1 MWVIP
6 AYDIS
11 PVNKRQ
17 RRARGKMFA
26 IIVALVRWK
35 FQWSNAWDIST
46 LLYVCKMF
54 TTGVVHG
61 MVDSCWFRTSALS
74 DLCLGWLI
82 GSGWSLTSA
91 SPPHSTTSTHCPI
104 ATDMLD
110 GPRTHKI
117 RETTKLWSLRNL
129 WFILTDTHASDLMTC
144 QLRAIICWHLI
155 AQSTFGLSKK
165 AIV

>member
-1 MWVIP
+1 MIKKNTNFTSVFLLLVNPENGSSSWQVTHPSSSEKWLFQNFSSAFLMWVIP

-17 RRARGKMFA
+17 RRARGRMFV

-61 MVDSCWFRTSALS
+61 MVDSYWFRTAALS
-74 DLCLGWLI
+74 DLCLGGIDRIRLEFDI
-82 GSGWSLTSA
+82 GFTSPFYHINSLSNRDCYA
-91 SPPHSTTSTHCPI
+91 
-104 ATDMLD
+104 
-110 GPRTHKI
+110 GRTQ
-117 RETTKLWSLRNL
+117 
-129 WFILTDTHASDLMTC
+129 DT
-144 QLRAIICWHLI
+144 QN
-155 AQSTFGLSKK
+155 
-165 AIV
+165 